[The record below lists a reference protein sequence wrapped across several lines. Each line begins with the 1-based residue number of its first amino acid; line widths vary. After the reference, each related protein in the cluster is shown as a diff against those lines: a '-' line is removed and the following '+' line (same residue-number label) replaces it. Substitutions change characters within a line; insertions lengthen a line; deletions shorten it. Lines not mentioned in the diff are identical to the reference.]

1 MNEERKKGGKGKRNS
16 ANVKVT
22 TETVVYRWS
31 MGKTGADGC
40 TFGYFF
46 QAAMTNC

>member
-22 TETVVYRWS
+22 TETVSSVDGAWGRQVQ
-31 MGKTGADGC
+31 TGARLA
-40 TFGYFF
+40 TSFRLR
-46 QAAMTNC
+46 